1 MQKQRSPKYP
11 MRISIHSIKKKKTEP
26 HRNDANSIVL
36 WRVLS
41 LVYQKIC
48 QLFVNLKFIQH
59 YSMPENSAY
68 LPLHI

>member
-36 WRVLS
+36 WKSS
-41 LVYQKIC
+41 LIGISKDMLIW
-48 QLFVNLKFIQH
+48 H